1 MLNTL
6 DEINRSEI
14 PCIEKSLESYIFDL
28 SKDESEIFRYFEN
41 IGIPLDKT
49 KKLILS
55 AEINRFKG
63 KLVNSLMKHIVSKT
77 AHKNTDAGKDVLYER
92 FDFDF

>member
-6 DEINRSEI
+6 EEINRSEI
-14 PCIEKSLESYIFDL
+14 PCIEKNLQSHIFDL
-28 SKDESEIFRYFEN
+28 SKGESEIFEYFEN
-41 IGIPLDKT
+41 IGIPLDKSN
-49 KKLILS
+49 KQILS

-63 KLVNSLMKHIVSKT
+63 KLVNSLMKHIVRGT
-77 AHKNTDAGKDVLYER
+77 THKNTDAGKEILFER